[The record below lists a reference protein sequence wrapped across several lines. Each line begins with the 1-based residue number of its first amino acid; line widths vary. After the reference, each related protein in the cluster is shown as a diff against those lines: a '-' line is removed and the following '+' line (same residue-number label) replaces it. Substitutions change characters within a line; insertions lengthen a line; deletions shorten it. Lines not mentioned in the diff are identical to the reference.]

1 MIGDTLGGYRL
12 EKKLGE
18 GGYGT
23 VYLGRR
29 EDGEPG
35 AVKVLHPHVAGTPE
49 FRRRFQAEAMLSMDI
64 PPYFIARVLKTG
76 DPEARPEPDQEP
88 AWVVTEYVEGRTLRK
103 LVMGDG
109 SDEGPL
115 GEDDLHRTAVAT
127 ATALVSIHSADVV
140 HRDFTPSNIMVTGD
154 GVRVIDFG
162 IARAVEEAPTMAS
175 GSTGTLRYMAPEQIL
190 GTEVSPAID
199 VFAWGAV
206 IAFAG
211 TGRDVFDGGSAWET
225 RQRILYGE
233 ADLRGLPEA
242 LVGIVS
248 WCLEKDPE
256 LRPTSHRL
264 LSRLLGKETS
274 SIEEEGEATQR
285 DSRTLLD
292 EGAAAFWRSI
302 TMGMSGFPTVA
313 GPDREGTFEIAG
325 TFYGTVAELARGVQS
340 RWPEAHGMLR
350 DAHKRQELLRWLPEE
365 EGKAREI
372 VGVLPEAWG
381 GADVQAA
388 NLVAELSPDLPALF
402 RDLDMSWGALFSTK
416 DGRAWPYRGPEHER
430 LMDLVERHGL
440 LKALSGHHCIGSDHS
455 CRRERPCSRY
465 VHVARQASDLFERLR
480 ALEGWLRGA
489 AATAGFD
496 RERLSPVEK
505 GDLVHMLGTHERRN
519 GEAPALAVWAT
530 QGIPEGELRER
541 ARRVVREADDPWPA
555 AVALYACRDD
565 LRRVS
570 ERSAGPRERSGPRPV
585 VDSGRRKGGGRGRR
599 GPVGREPRGLSRLL
613 WAVGAILMVA
623 GVVLGALYWGDL
635 TPLALMAAGAG
646 AALIV
651 IGRVL
656 LEDHRKALTREER
669 GEPGVDAGTEGE
681 SPADEA
687 PLGDEERRAE
697 LLRHLFDFPE

>member
-211 TGRDVFDGGSAWET
+211 TGR
-225 RQRILYGE
+225 
-233 ADLRGLPEA
+233 
-242 LVGIVS
+242 
-248 WCLEKDPE
+248 
-256 LRPTSHRL
+256 
-264 LSRLLGKETS
+264 TS
-274 SIEEEGEATQR
+274 SMV
-285 DSRTLLD
+285 
-292 EGAAAFWRSI
+292 GA
-302 TMGMSGFPTVA
+302 P
-313 GPDREGTFEIAG
+313 
-325 TFYGTVAELARGVQS
+325 
-340 RWPEAHGMLR
+340 
-350 DAHKRQELLRWLPEE
+350 
-365 EGKAREI
+365 
-372 VGVLPEAWG
+372 
-381 GADVQAA
+381 
-388 NLVAELSPDLPALF
+388 
-402 RDLDMSWGALFSTK
+402 
-416 DGRAWPYRGPEHER
+416 GRH
-430 LMDLVERHGL
+430 
-440 LKALSGHHCIGSDHS
+440 
-455 CRRERPCSRY
+455 
-465 VHVARQASDLFERLR
+465 
-480 ALEGWLRGA
+480 
-489 AATAGFD
+489 
-496 RERLSPVEK
+496 
-505 GDLVHMLGTHERRN
+505 
-519 GEAPALAVWAT
+519 
-530 QGIPEGELRER
+530 
-541 ARRVVREADDPWPA
+541 
-555 AVALYACRDD
+555 
-565 LRRVS
+565 
-570 ERSAGPRERSGPRPV
+570 
-585 VDSGRRKGGGRGRR
+585 DSGSSTAR
-599 GPVGREPRGLSRLL
+599 P
-613 WAVGAILMVA
+613 I
-623 GVVLGALYWGDL
+623 
-635 TPLALMAAGAG
+635 
-646 AALIV
+646 
-651 IGRVL
+651 
-656 LEDHRKALTREER
+656 
-669 GEPGVDAGTEGE
+669 
-681 SPADEA
+681 
-687 PLGDEERRAE
+687 
-697 LLRHLFDFPE
+697 